1 MKREK
6 LALYG
11 IVLSVLGMSA
21 YLIGVLMA
29 IPRRLLSSGNF
40 ALQVNEALV
49 WYSGIPVLIGLVL
62 ILIDLFILYPK
73 KRMNG
78 YVIHDPIKSNFV
90 TVVLTAYND
99 EGSIKAA
106 VRDFQSHLLVKRVI
120 VISNNSSD
128 NTLSWATEA
137 GAIAYNEETQ
147 GYGACVYRALS
158 EGIKFNDTELTVLC
172 EGDMTF
178 SAYDIDKLLAYISHA
193 DIVNGTRIVEQL
205 RDKDTQLSTFM
216 FYGNLFVAKLLEI
229 KHLGNATFTDVG
241 TTYKLCRNDTLR
253 SLLPRLDK
261 TINLEFNPY
270 FLDRAL
276 ENGLKVI
283 ECPITFHK
291 RVGESKGGNVNNMV
305 ALKLGLRM
313 IKGILVDWEKKR
325 FSPTSLKSQKT
336 RLLP

>member
-11 IVLSVLGMSA
+11 LIFFI
-21 YLIGVLMA
+21 IGVASYLFGVLIA
-29 IPRRLLSSGNF
+29 IPRRLFFDGDF
-40 ALQVNEALV
+40 ALHLNEALV
-49 WYSGIPVLIGLVL
+49 WYSGIPVLLGLTL
-62 ILIDLFILYPK
+62 ILFDLFVLFPK
-73 KRMNG
+73 KRKNEYILHEPVLNKM
-78 YVIHDPIKSNFV
+78 V

-99 EGSIKAA
+99 EESIALSVK
-106 VRDFQSHLLVKRVI
+106 DFQSHPQVKRVI
-120 VISNNSSD
+120 VVSNNSKD
-128 NTLSWATEA
+128 NTFEKAKEA
-137 GAIAYNEETQ
+137 GALVFNEMTP
-147 GYGACVYRALS
+147 GYGACVHRALS
-158 EGIKFNDTELTVLC
+158 EGIKFEDTELTVLC

-178 SAYDIDKLLAYISHA
+178 SAYDIDKFLAYISHA

-241 TTYKLCRNDTLR
+241 TTYKICRNKTLKE
-253 SLLPRLDK
+253 LLPKLDK
-261 TINLEFNPY
+261 NINLEFNPY

-276 ENGLKVI
+276 ENKFKVI

-291 RVGESKGGNVNNMV
+291 RIGVSKGGNVSNTV

-313 IKGILVDWEKKR
+313 IRGILVDWRK
-325 FSPTSLKSQKT
+325 
-336 RLLP
+336 

>member
-11 IVLSVLGMSA
+11 IVLSIVGMAS
-21 YLIGVLMA
+21 YLVGV
-29 IPRRLLSSGNF
+29 IIDVPRRMIFGREFLLQ
-40 ALQVNEALV
+40 ANEALV
-49 WYSGIPVLIGLVL
+49 WYSGIPVLIGLGL

-73 KRMNG
+73 KRING
-78 YVIHDPIKSNFV
+78 YVIHEPIETNFV

-106 VRDFQSHLLVKRVI
+106 VLDFQSHPLVKRVI
-120 VISNNSSD
+120 VISNNSID
-128 NTLSWATEA
+128 NTLNWANEV
-137 GAIAYNEETQ
+137 GAITYNEEAQ

-158 EGIKFNDTELTVLC
+158 EGIKFNDTALTILC

-178 SAYDIDKLLAYISHA
+178 SAYDIDKFLAYISHA

-216 FYGNLFVAKLLEI
+216 FYGNFFVAKLLEI

-241 TTYKLCRNDTLR
+241 TTYKLCRNDALKT
-253 SLLPRLDK
+253 LLPKLDN

-276 ENGLKVI
+276 ENGFKVI

-291 RVGESKGGNVNNMV
+291 RIGQSKGGNINDMV
-305 ALKLGLRM
+305 ALRLGLRM
-313 IKGILVDWEKKR
+313 IRGILLDWQEREK
-325 FSPTSLKSQKT
+325 S
-336 RLLP
+336 

>member
-11 IVLSVLGMSA
+11 IVISMLGVVT

-29 IPRRLLSSGNF
+29 LPRRLLLGGDF
-40 ALQVNEALV
+40 MLQFNESLV
-49 WYSGIPVLIGLVL
+49 WYSGIPILIGLTL
-62 ILIDLFILYPK
+62 IVVDLFVLYPK
-73 KRMNG
+73 KRTNE
-78 YVIHDPIKSNFV
+78 YIFHDPIKTNFV

-99 EGSIKAA
+99 EGSIKSA
-106 VRDFQSHLLVKRVI
+106 VREFQAHPFVKRVV

-128 NTLSWATEA
+128 NTLSQAIES
-137 GAIAYNEETQ
+137 GAVAYNEETQ
-147 GYGACVYRALS
+147 GYGACVHRALS
-158 EGIKFNDTELTVLC
+158 EGIKFYDTELTILC

-178 SAYDIDKLLAYISHA
+178 RAYDIDKLLAYISHA

-205 RDKDTQLSTFM
+205 RDKNTQLSTFM
-216 FYGNLFVAKLLEI
+216 FYGNYFVAKLLEI

-241 TTYKLCRNDTLR
+241 TTYKLCRNSALR
-253 SLLPRLDK
+253 DLLPKLDN

-276 ENGLKVI
+276 ENGFKVI

-291 RVGESKGGNVNNMV
+291 RVGQSKGGNVSNMV
-305 ALKLGLRM
+305 AFKLGLKM
-313 IKGILVDWEKKR
+313 IRGILLDWQDKR
-325 FSPTSLKSQKT
+325 AGYHDQ
-336 RLLP
+336 LLGT

>member
-11 IVLSVLGMSA
+11 ILISIVGVAS

-29 IPRRLLSSGNF
+29 LPRRLLLGGDF
-40 ALQVNEALV
+40 MLHVNEALV
-49 WYSGIPVLIGLVL
+49 WYSGIPVLIGLTL
-62 ILIDLFILYPK
+62 ILMDLFILYPK
-73 KRMNG
+73 KRTNQ
-78 YVIHDPIKSNFV
+78 YIIYDPIKTNIV

-99 EGSIKAA
+99 EGSIKSA
-106 VRDFQSHLLVKRVI
+106 VQDFQSHPLVKRVV
-120 VISNNSSD
+120 VISNNSND
-128 NTLSWATEA
+128 NTLNLAIEA
-137 GAIAYNEETQ
+137 GAIAYNEEAQ
-147 GYGACVYRALS
+147 GYGACVHRALS
-158 EGIKFNDTELTVLC
+158 EGIKFNDTELTILC

-178 SAYDIDKLLAYISHA
+178 RAYDIDKFLAYISHA

-241 TTYKLCRNDTLR
+241 TTYKLCRNDALKV
-253 SLLPRLDK
+253 LLPKLDN

-276 ENGLKVI
+276 ENGFKAI

-291 RVGESKGGNVNNMV
+291 RVGQSKGGNVNNRV
-305 ALKLGLRM
+305 AFKLGLKM
-313 IKGILVDWEKKR
+313 IKGILLDW
-325 FSPTSLKSQKT
+325 QK
-336 RLLP
+336 

>member
-11 IVLSVLGMSA
+11 VVISILGVA
-21 YLIGVLMA
+21 TYLIGVLMA
-29 IPRRLLSSGNF
+29 IPRRLLFGGDF
-40 ALQVNEALV
+40 LLQLNEALV
-49 WYSGIPVLIGLVL
+49 WYSGMPVLVGLVM
-62 ILIDLFILYPK
+62 ILVDIFVLYPK
-73 KRMNG
+73 KRENE
-78 YVIHDPIKSNFV
+78 YIINKPIDTNFV
-90 TVVLTAYND
+90 TVALTAYND
-99 EGSIKAA
+99 EESIEAA
-106 VRDFQSHLLVKRVI
+106 VRDFQTHPLVKRVI

-128 NTLSWATEA
+128 NTLTKASEA

-147 GYGACVYRALS
+147 GYGACVHRALS
-158 EGIKFNDTELTVLC
+158 EGAKFNDTELTILC

-178 SAYDIDKLLAYISHA
+178 RAYDIDKLLAYISHA

-205 RDKDTQLSTFM
+205 RAKDTQLSAFM

-241 TTYKLCRNDTLR
+241 TTYKLCRNDALR
-253 SLLPRLDK
+253 NLLPKLGNRV
-261 TINLEFNPY
+261 NLEFNPY
-270 FLDRAL
+270 FLDRAI

-291 RVGESKGGNVNNMV
+291 RVGVSKGGNVSNIV

-313 IKGILVDWEKKR
+313 IRGILSDWQERKA
-325 FSPTSLKSQKT
+325 
-336 RLLP
+336 

>member
-11 IVLSVLGMSA
+11 IVMSIIGVA
-21 YLIGVLMA
+21 TYLAGVLMA
-29 IPRRLLSSGNF
+29 IPRRLFFGGDFL
-40 ALQVNEALV
+40 LQVNEAIV
-49 WYSGIPVLIGLVL
+49 WYSGIPVLIGLTL
-62 ILIDLFILYPK
+62 ILMDIFVLYPK
-73 KRMNG
+73 KRANE
-78 YVIHDPIKSNFV
+78 YIDHAAIKNNQV

-99 EGSIKAA
+99 EESIKAA
-106 VRDFQSHLLVKRVI
+106 VQDFQSHPLVKRVI
-120 VISNNSSD
+120 VISNNSRD
-128 NTLSWATEA
+128 NTLNWAIEA
-137 GAIAYNEETQ
+137 GAIAYNEEAQ
-147 GYGACVYRALS
+147 GYGACVHRALS

-178 SAYDIDKLLAYISHA
+178 RAYDIDKLLAYSSHA

-241 TTYKLCRNDTLR
+241 TTYKLCRNEALKT
-253 SLLPRLDK
+253 LLPKLDSSV
-261 TINLEFNPY
+261 NLEFNPY

-276 ENGLKVI
+276 ENGFKVI

-291 RVGESKGGNVNNMV
+291 RIGQSKGGNVNNIV
-305 ALKLGLRM
+305 AFRLGMRM
-313 IKGILVDWEKKR
+313 IRGILIDW
-325 FSPTSLKSQKT
+325 QKQ
-336 RLLP
+336 

>member
-11 IVLSVLGMSA
+11 IVVSIVGVVT

-29 IPRRLLSSGNF
+29 LPRRLLFGGDF
-40 ALQVNEALV
+40 MLQVNEAMV
-49 WYSGIPVLIGLVL
+49 WYSGIPVLIGLTL
-62 ILIDLFILYPK
+62 ISMDLFILYPK
-73 KRMNG
+73 KRTNE
-78 YVIHDPIKSNFV
+78 YIIHDPIETNFV

-106 VRDFQSHLLVKRVI
+106 VRDFQSHPLVKRVV

-128 NTLSWATEA
+128 NTLNWAIEA

-147 GYGACVYRALS
+147 GYGACVHRALS
-158 EGIKFNDTELTVLC
+158 EGIKFSDTMLTILC

-241 TTYKLCRNDTLR
+241 TTYKLCRNDALKV
-253 SLLPRLDK
+253 LLPKLDN

-276 ENGLKVI
+276 ENGFKVI

-291 RVGESKGGNVNNMV
+291 RVGQSKGGNVSNMV
-305 ALKLGLRM
+305 AFKLGLRM
-313 IKGILVDWEKKR
+313 IKGILIDW
-325 FSPTSLKSQKT
+325 QKQ
-336 RLLP
+336 RV